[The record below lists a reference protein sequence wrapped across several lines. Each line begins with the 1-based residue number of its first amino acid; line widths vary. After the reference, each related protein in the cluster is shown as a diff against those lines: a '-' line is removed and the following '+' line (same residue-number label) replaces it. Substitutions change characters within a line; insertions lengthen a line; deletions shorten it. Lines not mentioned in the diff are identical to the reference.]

1 MSNALWIGRLQS
13 RIGGLTG
20 RALFSLP
27 TPLLAALAGTPPP
40 EAEGLHPEAWLLARL
55 SQVGPGHTGD
65 DVPVA
70 EQRRRLALEARPLA
84 IRPHLPLTVAD
95 HTILGPAGPIPARL
109 YAPDAAPAPA
119 PLLVYYHGGG
129 WVQGTVETHD
139 AACRLLAHLAG
150 VRVLSIEYRLAPEH
164 PHPAAVDD
172 ALAAY
177 AWVAAQPDR
186 VGADPARLAVGGDS
200 AGGNLAAIVAQA
212 ARDDDTLTD
221 PAFQLL
227 IYPACD
233 LSAKADSVRTFADGF
248 LLTERSM
255 DWYVDKYVP
264 DRARRADPRV
274 SPLLAEDLSGLAPA
288 FVATCIPDPLR
299 DEGEAYA
306 ARLHAAGVPVAA
318 QRFGQLHGF
327 FNTTIIRSSREA
339 VAVLAGALAQGLAGP
354 RSDPWPADRAGILDA
369 VDARAP
375 FRTSEDGL
383 RAARPVH
390 GADGGGGALPPGAA

>member
-1 MSNALWIGRLQS
+1 MSHALWTGRLQS
-13 RIGGLTG
+13 LIGGLAG

-27 TPLLAALAGTPPP
+27 TPVLAALAGTPPL
-40 EAEGLHPEAWLLARL
+40 EADGLHPEAWLLARL

-70 EQRRRLALEARPLA
+70 EQRRRLALEARPLS
-84 IRPHLPLTVAD
+84 IRPRLPLTATD
-95 HTILGPAGPIPARL
+95 HTIPGPAGAIPARL
-109 YAPDAAPAPA
+109 YAPAAAPAPA

-129 WVQGTVETHD
+129 WVQGSIETHD
-139 AACRLLAHLAG
+139 AGCRLLAHLAG
-150 VRVLSIEYRLAPEH
+150 VRVLSVDYRLAPEH
-164 PHPAAVDD
+164 PYPAAVDD

-177 AWVAAQPDR
+177 GWVAAHPER

-212 ARDDDTLTD
+212 ARDDAALAD

-233 LSAKADSVRTFADGF
+233 LAEKAPSVRAFADGF
-248 LLTERSM
+248 LLTEEGM
-255 DWYVDKYVP
+255 DWYMDKYVP
-264 DRARRADPRV
+264 DRARRAEPRV
-274 SPLLAEDLSGLAPA
+274 SPLRAGDLAGLAPA
-288 FVATCIPDPLR
+288 FVATCVPDPLR

-306 ARLHAAGVPVAA
+306 TRLREAGVPVAL

-327 FNTTIIRSSREA
+327 FNTTAIRSSRQA

-354 RSDPWPADRAGILDA
+354 R
-369 VDARAP
+369 
-375 FRTSEDGL
+375 
-383 RAARPVH
+383 
-390 GADGGGGALPPGAA
+390 GGA